1 MAERIKINVGAALT
15 ELGDDAPEDYIVH
28 GPNRITALPMEVPGM
43 LPGSSPLSGEIN
55 FKDRNCYLECIGK
68 YTS

>member
-28 GPNRITALPMEVPGM
+28 GPNRITALPIFRIEVCNP
-43 LPGSSPLSGEIN
+43 
-55 FKDRNCYLECIGK
+55 
-68 YTS
+68 TS